1 MDIMDE
7 LNNLQQQKQV
17 QTIKPRKYSYDEY
30 INIINNRLKRING
43 ELYMLSHE
51 LAQGITQD
59 RINELQNVMHNFELE
74 KIAELKEQL
83 KTVYW

>member
-1 MDIMDE
+1 MDE

-30 INIINNRLKRING
+30 INIINNRLQRIHG

-51 LAQGITQD
+51 LAQGITQN
-59 RINELQNVMHNFELE
+59 RIEELQKIMHEFEH
-74 KIAELKEQL
+74 KQIAELYEQL
-83 KTVYW
+83 KTVFW